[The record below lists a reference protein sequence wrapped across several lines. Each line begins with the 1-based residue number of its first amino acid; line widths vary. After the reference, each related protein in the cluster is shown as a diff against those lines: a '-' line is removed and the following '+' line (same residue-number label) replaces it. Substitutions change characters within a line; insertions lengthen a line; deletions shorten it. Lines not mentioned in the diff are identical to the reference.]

1 MKKTLLQRLRRRWI
15 LLLAALT
22 PPCREIVV
30 LGSRRLDAPQGAIAR
45 LQVRIHLGICTAC
58 RRYLDQIA
66 LVHEAARRSGDRPDA
81 LQGVSPRSRLPAA
94 ARERI
99 RERIRCERS
108 RG

>member
-1 MKKTLLQRLRRRWI
+1 MSTTLFQRLRRRWI

-22 PPCREIVV
+22 PPCRKIVA
-30 LGSRRLDAPQGAIAR
+30 LGSRRLDAPEGVVAR
-45 LQVRIHLGICTAC
+45 LQVRIHLGICSAC

-66 LVHEAARRSGDRPDA
+66 LVHEAARRSGDRPDP
-81 LQGVSPRSRLPAA
+81 LPGGSPRSRLPDG

-108 RG
+108 RS

>member
-30 LGSRRLDAPQGAIAR
+30 LGSRRLDAPQGAIAK

-81 LQGVSPRSRLPAA
+81 FPGGASRSRLPAG

-99 RERIRCERS
+99 RDRIRCERS
-108 RG
+108 RS